1 MRFSLSIITLLAL
14 LAGTVQAQVAAPPLQ
29 PLFGG
34 TTDNPAA
41 MQWAGYSFAGGAVF
55 SGDQTATDSAG
66 APIPAAA
73 ADVDA
78 ALAELRVVFDSFS
91 FGATVVNF
99 EFKGSGFAGESTET
113 AVGFAFL
120 IGDMFS
126 FGLGVENAEDKE
138 TFGGPVIITEFSLPV
153 AGISVRLGEVIFL
166 GVSGGTETAT
176 GNFFTGEFKRNVR
189 RAGVALYTAPGNFQT
204 HLEVYAEA
212 RDPFVTSATDFSN
225 DTKLT
230 GMMAEILWGSFLLA
244 VNATSET
251 EKGFDSADTPPQ
263 EDLEIKATIVTVG

>member
-1 MRFSLSIITLLAL
+1 MRFSLAIITLLAL

-41 MQWAGYSFAGGAVF
+41 MQWAGYSFAGGAAF
-55 SGDQTATDSAG
+55 SGDQTGTDSAG

-126 FGLGVENAEDKE
+126 FGLGVEKSEVKNI
-138 TFGGPVIITEFSLPV
+138 FGGITDTSEFSLPL

-166 GVSGGTETAT
+166 GVSGGTQT
-176 GNFFTGEFKRNVR
+176 GQGTNPPEFKRNVR

-244 VNATSET
+244 VNATSE
-251 EKGFDSADTPPQ
+251 
-263 EDLEIKATIVTVG
+263 